1 MLKVGILGGGQLGRM
16 LLQAAANYPVETYVM
31 ENDEECPAAHLC
43 HRFTKGDIRSFEDV
57 YQFGRGLDALTIEI
71 ESVNDEALEKL
82 ESEGVKVYPRP
93 SALRTIK
100 NKITQKQYY
109 TLHSIP
115 TAEYIITQ
123 NLDGVRNRLDLLPAV
138 HKIGMG
144 GYDGKGVQMI
154 RTKEDVEK
162 GFDQPGVLEKMI
174 AIDKEI
180 AQMIAIGEKGE
191 TAIYP
196 PVDMV
201 FDARLNLLDY
211 QISPAEIPQG
221 LLWKVE
227 AISLRAVK
235 ELKSPGIFAVEL
247 LVTKQGDVYVNETA
261 PRVHNS
267 GHHTIEGNYCSQF
280 DMLWRVILGYP
291 LGNTDAILP
300 GAIVN
305 LIGAEECEGEAH
317 YEGLDEVLQMD
328 NVFVH
333 IYGKKE
339 TKPGRKMGHVTIIS
353 REKQDLV
360 YKAHKIKNTLKVMSK
375 EAAAR
380 LAAERV
386 AAGVAEAA
394 AEREWQGGR
403 KE

>member
-16 LLQAAANYPVETYVM
+16 LLQAAANYPVETFVL
-31 ENDEECPAAHLC
+31 ENDENCPAAHLC
-43 HRFTKGDIRSFEDV
+43 HHFVKGDIRNFDDV
-57 YQFGRGLDALTIEI
+57 YNFGKGLNALTIEI

-82 ESEGVKVYPRP
+82 ESEGVKVYPRT

-100 NKITQKQYY
+100 NKITQKKYY
-109 TLHSIP
+109 TEHSIP
-115 TAEYIITQ
+115 TAEYHVTE
-123 NLDGVRNRLDLLPAV
+123 NLAGVRSRIDFLPAV
-138 HKIGMG
+138 HKIGAG
-144 GYDGKGVQMI
+144 GYDGKGVRIIHHKDEVDQA
-154 RTKEDVEK
+154 
-162 GFDQPGVLEKMI
+162 FDAPGVLEKLI
-174 AIDKEI
+174 TVDKEI
-180 AQMIAIGEKGE
+180 AQIIAVGAKGE

-211 QISPAEIPQG
+211 QISPADLPQN

-227 AISLRAVK
+227 AISLRVVK

-247 LVTKQGDVYVNETA
+247 FVTKQGEVFVNETA

-267 GHHTIEGNYCSQF
+267 GHHTIEGNYSSQF
-280 DMLWRVILGYP
+280 DMLWRLILGYP
-291 LGNTDAILP
+291 LGNTDAILS

-305 LIGAEECEGEAH
+305 LIGAEGSSGEAH
-317 YEGLDEVLQMD
+317 YEGLEEVLQMD

-333 IYGKKE
+333 IYGKKD

-360 YKAHKIKNTLKVMSK
+360 YKAHKIKNTLKVISK
-375 EAAAR
+375 EKAAETAAA
-380 LAAERV
+380 
-386 AAGVAEAA
+386 AA
-394 AEREWQGGR
+394 ATSAS
-403 KE
+403 

>member
-16 LLQAAANYPVETYVM
+16 LLQAAANYPVETFVL
-31 ENDEECPAAHLC
+31 ENDENCPAAHLC
-43 HRFTKGDIRSFEDV
+43 HHFVKGDIRNFDDV
-57 YQFGRGLDALTIEI
+57 YNFGKGLNALTIEI
-71 ESVNDEALEKL
+71 ESVNEEALDKL
-82 ESEGVKVYPRP
+82 ESEGVKVYPRT
-93 SALRTIK
+93 SALRIIK
-100 NKITQKQYY
+100 NKINQKKYY
-109 TLHSIP
+109 TEHSIP
-115 TAEYIITQ
+115 TAEYHITED
-123 NLDGVRNRLDLLPAV
+123 LAGVRSRVDFLPAV
-138 HKIGMG
+138 HKIGAG
-144 GYDGKGVQMI
+144 GYDGKGVRII
-154 RTKEDVEK
+154 RHRDDVDQA
-162 GFDQPGVLEKMI
+162 FDAPGVLEKLI
-174 AIDKEI
+174 TVEKEI
-180 AQMIAIGEKGE
+180 AQIIAVGAKGE

-211 QISPAEIPQG
+211 QISPADLPQN

-227 AISLRAVK
+227 AISLRVVK

-247 LVTKQGDVYVNETA
+247 FVTKQGEVFVNETA

-267 GHHTIEGNYCSQF
+267 GHHTIEANYSSQF

-305 LIGAEECEGEAH
+305 LVGAEGCSGEAH
-317 YEGLDEVLQMD
+317 YEGLEEVLQMD

-333 IYGKKE
+333 IYGKKD

-360 YKAHKIKNTLKVMSK
+360 YKAHKIKNTLTVISK
-375 EAAAR
+375 DK
-380 LAAERV
+380 AAET
-386 AAGVAEAA
+386 AATKKAES
-394 AEREWQGGR
+394 QV
-403 KE
+403 